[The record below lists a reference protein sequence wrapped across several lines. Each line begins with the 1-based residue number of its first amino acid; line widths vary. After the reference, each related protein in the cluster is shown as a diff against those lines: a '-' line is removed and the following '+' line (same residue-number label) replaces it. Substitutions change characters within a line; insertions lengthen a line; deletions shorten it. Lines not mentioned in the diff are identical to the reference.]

1 MTNNIESGG
10 GGGSGGAPSGPAGGD
25 LTGSYPNPTLNTTV
39 AIPSGATASTAA
51 ANTSSTALS
60 TTAYA
65 VAQDKISQGY
75 FMIGQNSYSNM
86 PILLPTTSSSVPNA
100 GDGRF
105 ARVVMAQSGTLHDVS
120 FLTATT
126 GNNYNILVLDDGQAN
141 ATHTTRTCLA
151 IKGST
156 ATPVSGTWVT
166 LDPALAVN
174 AGDTL
179 VFMWT
184 GSTTTPQM
192 ISAAGGTGAGSLP
205 STSFFPGSGAS
216 TANQK
221 ISGTCLSASVPA
233 AVNGT
238 VTDANMV
245 AAANSPLVVWRIT

>member
-10 GGGSGGAPSGPAGGD
+10 GGGGAGGAPSGPAGGD

-156 ATPVSGTWVT
+156 VTPV
-166 LDPALAVN
+166 
-174 AGDTL
+174 
-179 VFMWT
+179 
-184 GSTTTPQM
+184 
-192 ISAAGGTGAGSLP
+192 GTGAGSLP